1 MIFPSAKRI
10 LFKISGQFL
19 QGDQKGGIC
28 TQVTGKICAHIA
40 SLPEHQW
47 VIVVGGGNFF
57 RGKESRANFGSH
69 ISDTMG
75 MMATYLNG
83 LALMGLLKKE
93 GVKARIFCARGVE
106 GVGEPFSPSAIEEC
120 LANKEVVIC
129 AGGLGH
135 GAMTTDTAAVVRA
148 CELECDL
155 ILKGTRVQGVYD
167 KDPMVYP
174 DASFYKTLTYREAI
188 TQKLGILD
196 QTALVLAEENKKP
209 MIVFSLLGEG
219 ILSLFNNTIPY
230 TLCS

>member
-1 MIFPSAKRI
+1 MIFSSAKRI

-28 TQVTGKICAHIA
+28 AQVVGKICAQIA
-40 SLPEHQW
+40 SLPTYQW

-57 RGKESRANFGSH
+57 RGKESRDNFGPH

-83 LALMGLLKKE
+83 LALVGLFKKE
-93 GVKARIFCARGVE
+93 GVKARLFCARAVE
-106 GVGEPFSPSAIEEC
+106 GVGEVFSPAVIEEA

-135 GAMTTDTAAVVRA
+135 GAMTTDTTAVVRA
-148 CELECDL
+148 CELGCDL
-155 ILKGTRVQGVYD
+155 ILKGTRVQGIYD
-167 KDPMVYP
+167 KDPLIYP

-188 TQKLGILD
+188 TQKLGIMD

-209 MIVFSLLGEG
+209 MVVFSLLGEG
-219 ILSLFNNTIPY
+219 ILTLFNNTIPY